1 MAIYI
6 YFVTQARDGPSVASA
21 MDGVGAT
28 GSLCRTGHL
37 GGHVIFLQRLS
48 RRRVSE
54 IPNEVCLGRGGK
66 AAVGRDIPKVWL
78 FLNDGSV
85 DKALV
90 ILLTYLSWSDNQ
102 LMRGAKSARHGHKGG
117 WQWQLSIR

>member
-1 MAIYI
+1 MGMLFFYS
-6 YFVTQARDGPSVASA
+6 DL
-21 MDGVGAT
+21 VGAAWD
-28 GSLCRTGHL
+28 
-37 GGHVIFLQRLS
+37 
-48 RRRVSE
+48 E
-54 IPNEVCLGRGGK
+54 ISNEVCLGCGGR
-66 AAVGRDIPKVWL
+66 AAVGRDIPGVSL

-117 WQWQLSIR
+117 RQWQLSIR